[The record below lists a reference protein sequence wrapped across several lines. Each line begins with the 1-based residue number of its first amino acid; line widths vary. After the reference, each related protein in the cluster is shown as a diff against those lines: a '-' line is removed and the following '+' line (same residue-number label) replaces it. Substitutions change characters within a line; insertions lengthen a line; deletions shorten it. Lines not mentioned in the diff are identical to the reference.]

1 MPPRRVSRMLWAAGL
16 VLVVVLGAAG
26 LVVTAQGARF
36 EQRIAGEARALW
48 AVPGGPPQGKVDP
61 SALPPPVRRYAE
73 VSGAL
78 RRAPIRTVRL
88 RHGGSF
94 LVDGRWRPIRGVQYL
109 ATDPP
114 GFVWWGR
121 IRLAPGVWVDGR
133 DRSAA
138 GEGSMRIVAAS
149 TWTLADLRGPE
160 LDQGA
165 LVRLLGELAWIPS
178 ALLDARHVR
187 WSPEDEHSARARL
200 EVGGRA
206 VEATFHFGADGL
218 PDRFEAERYRD
229 VDGHGVLTP
238 FTGHLGGYREVEGV
252 RVPFRLEAAWN
263 VDGQEQPYARWE
275 VERLELD
282 RAEPY
287 P

>member
-1 MPPRRVSRMLWAAGL
+1 MPPRRVSRVAWAAAL
-16 VLVVVLGAAG
+16 VVVVVLGAAG

-36 EQRIAGEARALW
+36 AQRIADEARALW
-48 AVPGGPPQGKVDP
+48 AVPGGPPQGRVDR

-78 RRAPIRTVRL
+78 RRPPIRTVRL
-88 RHGGSF
+88 RHRGSF
-94 LVDGRWRPIRGVQYL
+94 LVGGRWRPIRGVQYL
-109 ATDPP
+109 AADPP

-121 IRLAPGVWVDGR
+121 VGIAPGVWVDGR

-165 LVRLLGELAWIPS
+165 LVRLLGELTWVPS

-187 WSPEDEHSARARL
+187 WSPVDERSARARL
-200 EVGGRA
+200 EVGGRV
-206 VEATFHFGADGL
+206 VEATFHFGDDGL
-218 PDRFEAERYRD
+218 PDRFDAERYRE
-229 VDGHGVLTP
+229 VGGRGVLTP
-238 FTGHLGGYREVEGV
+238 FTGHLGDYREVDGV
-252 RVPFRLEAAWN
+252 RVPFRLEAAWS

-275 VERLELD
+275 VERLEPD